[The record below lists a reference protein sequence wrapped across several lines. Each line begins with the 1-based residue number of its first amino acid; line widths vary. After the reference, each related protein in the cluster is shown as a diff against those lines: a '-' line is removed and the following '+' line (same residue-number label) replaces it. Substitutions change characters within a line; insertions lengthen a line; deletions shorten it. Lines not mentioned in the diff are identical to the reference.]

1 MARERIV
8 LDNNVLVS
16 GLLMPQSIPGQVFK
30 HALGTC
36 DILVSEAT
44 LNELAD
50 VLSRKKFDRYVSI
63 RDRQEFLR
71 LLSRVAEIVTTAHA
85 IRVCRD
91 PNDNVLLEVA
101 VNGSAQSLV
110 TGDRDLVSLNPFQG
124 VMIVTPSKYIRRKA

>member
-16 GLLMPQSIPGQVFK
+16 GLLLPDSILGQVFK
-30 HALGTC
+30 RAGTC

-44 LNELAD
+44 LNDLAD
-50 VLSRKKFDRYVSI
+50 VLSRKKFDRYVCL

-91 PNDNVLLEVA
+91 PKDNMLLEVA
-101 VNGSAQSLV
+101 VNGSAQALV
-110 TGDRDLVSLNPFQG
+110 TVDRDLVSLNPFRG
-124 VMIVTPSKYIRRKA
+124 VVIVTPSKYIRREA